1 MMVKTVQFLRSRS
14 ARALV
19 AIAVAVAL
27 ASIGVSAG
35 GQAPTPSGG
44 PPSAATVKRGEYLVS
59 TMGCHDCHTPMKM
72 GPNGPEPDMTRA
84 LSGHP
89 PSKLPP
95 PPAPIGPWIG
105 AVTDT
110 FTAWA
115 GPWGIS
121 YSQNITPDPDTGIG
135 NYTEEQFVMTIRE
148 GKKQGRGRAL
158 LPPMPWPVY
167 RNLTD
172 DDLKAVYAYLRTV
185 KPIRNKVPD
194 PVVPGK

>member
-1 MMVKTVQFLRSRS
+1 MMVRMSQMGKGW
-14 ARALV
+14 ALATMAAL
-19 AIAVAVAL
+19 AIAP
-27 ASIGVSAG
+27 IGVSAG
-35 GQAPTPSGG
+35 AQAPAG
-44 PPSAATVKRGEYLVS
+44 SAGMSPAERVKRGEYLVS
-59 TMGCHDCHTPMKM
+59 SMGCHDCHTPLKM
-72 GPNGPEPDMTRA
+72 GPNGLEPDMSRA

-89 PSKLPP
+89 AGPALPP
-95 PPAPIGPWIG
+95 PPAPSGPWIG
-105 AVTDT
+105 SVTGT

-121 YSQNITPDPDTGIG
+121 YTQNITPDPETGIG
-135 NYTEEQFVMTIRE
+135 NYTEDQFIMTIRE

-158 LPPMPWPVY
+158 LPPMPWPAI

-194 PVVPGK
+194 PVVPGR